1 MKTVGLIVNTAKPQT
16 AAILP
21 RLAGEAAR
29 LGIQLVTSQS
39 LESAPATIRKMDPV
53 EFARNIEV
61 LIALGGDGTLLH
73 ATRLVNR
80 AELPVLGINMGRLGF
95 LTSATEGE
103 VEACLK
109 ALVSGNY
116 VMSSRTMLEA
126 EITRAGSTGHQHLRA
141 LNDIVVGWG
150 QSTRIVTLDV
160 AINDELVTS
169 YRCDAIIV
177 STPTG
182 STGHS
187 LSAGGPIMHP
197 ESSSLLVN
205 VVCPHTLSAR
215 PLVVPDSVQIR
226 ITVRQTAKKLLV
238 SVDGTDESS
247 VSEGDSL
254 LVRRSAQKINL
265 IHLPGYRYFSVLRQ
279 KLQWSGSSA

>member
-1 MKTVGLIVNTAKPQT
+1 MKTIGLIVNTAKPQT

-29 LGIQLVTSQS
+29 LGIQLVTSQT
-39 LESAPATIRKMDPV
+39 LASAPASIRKLDADA
-53 EFARNIEV
+53 FARSIDA
-61 LIALGGDGTLLH
+61 LITLGGDGTLLH
-73 ATRLVNR
+73 AARLVNR
-80 AELPVLGINMGRLGF
+80 TGLPVLGINMGRLGF

-103 VEACLK
+103 VDVCLK

-116 VMSSRTMLEA
+116 ATSSRAMLEA
-126 EITRAGSTGHQHLRA
+126 EITRAGSSGRQHLRA

-160 AINDELVTS
+160 SINEELVTS
-169 YRCDAIIV
+169 YRCDGIIV

-197 ESSSLLVN
+197 ESASLLIN

-215 PLVVPDSVQIR
+215 PLVVPDSVQIK
-226 ITVRQTAKKLLV
+226 ITVRQTAKNLLV
-238 SVDGTDESS
+238 SVDGNDESS

-254 LVRRSAQKINL
+254 LIRQSPQKINL